1 MQSGVPS
8 KYGNAEYGL
17 PEPYQRAKIPGTRGN
32 LWVRI
37 PPLPLLRKTSGIA
50 ANTQGVDMSR
60 YIQNARAL
68 ISPAAIKALIVMSTI
83 VIPLFAGYAMAC
95 GLH

>member
-1 MQSGVPS
+1 
-8 KYGNAEYGL
+8 
-17 PEPYQRAKIPGTRGN
+17 
-32 LWVRI
+32 
-37 PPLPLLRKTSGIA
+37 
-50 ANTQGVDMSR
+50 MSR